1 MNIIQW
7 EKAILNIDEYS
18 KLIENSFC
26 PRTIFF
32 SRKIYPYHIFM
43 MVIYCILI
51 DMYLYTI
58 QITEVKDIIML
69 VNLKT

>member
-1 MNIIQW
+1 MSIANY
-7 EKAILNIDEYS
+7 L
-18 KLIENSFC
+18 
-26 PRTIFF
+26 RTLSVPGRNDFF

-58 QITEVKDIIML
+58 QNTEVKDIIML